1 MWRDAAG
8 TDDLKKRIQA
18 LPGFGEMKVKAL
30 ASVLARRLGVE
41 EAAPLVPD
49 HPMLGDVDSPEALQ
63 EYQAAKRAYKASMR
77 AGSRLIEIRTYRDGG
92 QSAEDVAREVVAFL
106 APAERSLELAL
117 YDIRLHGE
125 AAELIKAALV
135 AAQARGVDVRL
146 IYNVSHGGPIPVPPP
161 PQTAPELVEALPITT
176 KAIAGVPDLMH
187 HKYVV
192 RDREQVWTGS
202 MNWTQDSWSRQEN
215 VIAIVESREL
225 AHAFSLNFEE
235 LWDTAVVEGTGRV
248 EPRPVDVGGIVVRP
262 WFTPEH
268 GEPLAHRIAKRIG
281 QARKRV
287 RIASP
292 VLSSGPILGT
302 LAEVCSDGKVD
313 VAGVV
318 DDTQVDGVLYQWR
331 LNGNASWKVPA
342 LRRFLEDARFAGK
355 PSTHWS
361 PDTVHDF
368 MHAKITVA
376 DDISFI
382 GSFNLSHSGETNAEN
397 VLEIKDAAIA
407 DRLAAFVDEIR
418 AIYPLVTL
426 PEDAPAPVAV
436 NPSTRP

>member
-1 MWRDAAG
+1 
-8 TDDLKKRIQA
+8 
-18 LPGFGEMKVKAL
+18 
-30 ASVLARRLGVE
+30 
-41 EAAPLVPD
+41 
-49 HPMLGDVDSPEALQ
+49 
-63 EYQAAKRAYKASMR
+63 
-77 AGSRLIEIRTYRDGG
+77 
-92 QSAEDVAREVVAFL
+92 
-106 APAERSLELAL
+106 
-117 YDIRLHGE
+117 
-125 AAELIKAALV
+125 
-135 AAQARGVDVRL
+135 
-146 IYNVSHGGPIPVPPP
+146 
-161 PQTAPELVEALPITT
+161 
-176 KAIAGVPDLMH
+176 MH
-187 HKYVV
+187 HKYVI
-192 RDREQVWTGS
+192 RDRESIWTGS
-202 MNWTQDSWSRQEN
+202 LNWSQDSWSRQEN
-215 VIAIVESREL
+215 VVAVIDSPEPAY
-225 AHAFSLNFEE
+225 AYGLNFDE
-235 LWDTAVVEGTGRV
+235 LWETGDV
-248 EPRPVDVGGIVVRP
+248 IGSGHVQPRPVEVGGIEVRP

-268 GEPLAHRIAKRIG
+268 GEALAHRIAKRIG
-281 QARKRV
+281 QARRRI

-342 LRRFLEDARFAGK
+342 LRRFLEKAGFAGK
-355 PSTHWS
+355 PSTKWA

-382 GSFNLSHSGETNAEN
+382 GSFNLSHSGEMNAEN

-426 PEDAPAPVAV
+426 PEDKTQVAAAS
-436 NPSTRP
+436 PLL